1 MKQLSALFATALLA
15 ALPAVAQDQPK
26 TDPARPKAQA
36 PAEAPAQAPVQAPA
50 QGTAAQG
57 QKPAALQ
64 DRASYIIGLNL
75 GQSLK
80 TQEVP
85 VSVDLII
92 QGLRDGLGG
101 ANPLLTPEEIQGAM
115 QEFQQQL
122 MTQQQS
128 KRQAAGEKNMKESQA
143 YLDQNKARPG
153 VKTTASGLQYE
164 VVKEGSGESPKPTD
178 KVTVHY
184 RGTLPDGKV
193 FDSSYDRNEPATVP
207 VNGVIPGWVEALQL
221 MKPGAKYRL
230 VVPPALAYAERGA
243 GNDIGPNQV
252 LIFDVELLSVD
263 KTPAAAEGQKPATP
277 GQAQPQAEPKTEPK
291 AEGEKPPTE

>member
-1 MKQLSALFATALLA
+1 MKQLSALFVTAALLGGSGA
-15 ALPAVAQDQPK
+15 ALAQDQPATAK
-26 TDPARPKAQA
+26 PAPAQPPAQAQPQAQA
-36 PAEAPAQAPVQAPA
+36 PAQ
-50 QGTAAQG
+50 AQG
-57 QKPAALQ
+57 QKPVALQ

-85 VSVDLII
+85 VTADLII

-101 ANPLLTPEEIQGAM
+101 GNPLLTPEEIQAAM

-122 MTQQQS
+122 MTAQQS
-128 KRQAAGEKNMKESQA
+128 KREAAGAKNMQESQA
-143 YLDQNKARPG
+143 YLDQNKAKPG

-164 VVKEGSGESPKPTD
+164 VLTEGSGESPKPTD

-193 FDSSYDRNEPATVP
+193 FDSSYDRNEPATFP

-230 VVPPALAYAERGA
+230 VIPPALAYAERGA

-252 LIFDVELLSVD
+252 LIFDVELISVD
-263 KTPAAAEGQKPATP
+263 KTPAAATPPAEGQPQPETPVEPPAE
-277 GQAQPQAEPKTEPK
+277 Q
-291 AEGEKPPTE
+291 GEKPPTE

>member
-26 TDPARPKAQA
+26 ADPGRPKAQA
-36 PAEAPAQAPVQAPA
+36 PAEVPAQQAPVQAPA
-50 QGTAAQG
+50 PGTAAQG

-80 TQEVP
+80 AQDVP
-85 VSVDLII
+85 ANPELII

-101 ANPLLTPEEIQGAM
+101 ANPLLTPEEIQAAM

-122 MTQQQS
+122 MTQQQA

-143 YLDQNKARPG
+143 YLDQNKAKPG
-153 VKTTASGLQYE
+153 VKVTASGLQYE
-164 VVKEGSGESPKPTD
+164 VVKEGSGESPKATD

-184 RGTLPDGKV
+184 RGTLPDGTV
-193 FDSSYDRNEPATVP
+193 FDSSYDRNEPATFP

-230 VVPPALAYAERGA
+230 VIPPALAYAERGA
-243 GNDIGPNQV
+243 GGEIGPNQV
-252 LIFDVELLSVD
+252 LIFDVELLSID
-263 KTPAAAEGQKPATP
+263 KTPAPAEGQKPPAK
-277 GQAQPQAEPKTEPK
+277 GNEPPPP
-291 AEGEKPPTE
+291 AEGEKPPAQ

>member
-1 MKQLSALFATALLA
+1 MKQLSALFVTAALLGGSGA
-15 ALPAVAQDQPK
+15 ALAQDQPK
-26 TDPARPKAQA
+26 TA
-36 PAEAPAQAPVQAPA
+36 PAPTPAPAQAPVQAPV
-50 QGTAAQG
+50 QGGQAA
-57 QKPAALQ
+57 KPVALQ

-85 VSVDLII
+85 VTADLII

-101 ANPLLTPEEIQGAM
+101 GNPLLTPEEIQAAM

-122 MTQQQS
+122 MTAQQS
-128 KRQAAGEKNMKESQA
+128 KREAAGAKNMQESQA
-143 YLDQNKARPG
+143 YLDQNKAKPG

-164 VVKEGSGESPKPTD
+164 VLTEGSGESPKPTD

-193 FDSSYDRNEPATVP
+193 FDSSYDRNEPATFP
-207 VNGVIPGWVEALQL
+207 VNGVIQGWVEALQL

-230 VVPPALAYAERGA
+230 VIPPALAYAERGA

-263 KTPAAAEGQKPATP
+263 KTPAAATPPAEGQPQPETPVEPPAE
-277 GQAQPQAEPKTEPK
+277 Q
-291 AEGEKPPTE
+291 GEKPPAQ

>member
-1 MKQLSALFATALLA
+1 MKQFSALFATALLA
-15 ALPAVAQDQPK
+15 GLPALAQDQPK
-26 TDPARPKAQA
+26 TATPPPAQPQAQ
-36 PAEAPAQAPVQAPA
+36 APAQAPA
-50 QGTAAQG
+50 QGQG
-57 QKPAALQ
+57 QKPAALE

-80 TQEVP
+80 AQEVP
-85 VSVDLII
+85 VKADLII

-101 ANPLLTPEEIQGAM
+101 GNALLTPEEIQATM

-122 MTQQQS
+122 MTQQQA
-128 KRQAAGEKNMKESQA
+128 KREAAGAKNMQESQA
-143 YLDQNKARPG
+143 YLDQNKAKAG

-164 VVKEGSGESPKPTD
+164 VVTEGSGESPKPTD

-184 RGTLPDGKV
+184 RGTLPDGTV
-193 FDSSYDRNEPATVP
+193 FDSSYDRNEPATFP

-221 MKPGAKYRL
+221 MKPGSKYKL
-230 VVPPALAYAERGA
+230 VIPPALAYAERGA

-263 KTPAAAEGQKPATP
+263 KTPAAATPPAEGQQPAAPETPAT
-277 GQAQPQAEPKTEPK
+277 EPP
-291 AEGEKPPTE
+291 AEGEKPPTQ

>member
-1 MKQLSALFATALLA
+1 MKQLSALFVTAALLGGSGA
-15 ALPAVAQDQPK
+15 ALAQDQPK
-26 TDPARPKAQA
+26 TA
-36 PAEAPAQAPVQAPA
+36 PVPTPAPAQAPVQAPV
-50 QGTAAQG
+50 QGGQAA
-57 QKPAALQ
+57 KPVALQ

-85 VSVDLII
+85 VTADLII

-101 ANPLLTPEEIQGAM
+101 GNPLLTPEEIQAAM

-122 MTQQQS
+122 MTAQQS
-128 KRQAAGEKNMKESQA
+128 KREAAGAKNMQESQA
-143 YLDQNKARPG
+143 YLDQNKAKPG

-164 VVKEGSGESPKPTD
+164 VLTEGSGESPKPTD

-193 FDSSYDRNEPATVP
+193 FDSSYDRNEPATFP
-207 VNGVIPGWVEALQL
+207 VNGVIQGWVEALQL

-230 VVPPALAYAERGA
+230 VIPPALAYAERGA

-263 KTPAAAEGQKPATP
+263 KTPAAATPPAEGQPQPETPVEPPA
-277 GQAQPQAEPKTEPK
+277 EL
-291 AEGEKPPTE
+291 GEKPPAE

>member
-1 MKQLSALFATALLA
+1 MKQLSALFVTAALLGGSGA
-15 ALPAVAQDQPK
+15 ALAQDQP
-26 TDPARPKAQA
+26 TAAPAQPPAQAQPQAQA
-36 PAEAPAQAPVQAPA
+36 PAP
-50 QGTAAQG
+50 AQG
-57 QKPAALQ
+57 QKPVALE

-85 VSVDLII
+85 VKADLII

-101 ANPLLTPEEIQGAM
+101 ANALLTPEEIQAAM

-122 MTQQQS
+122 MTAQQA
-128 KRQAAGEKNMKESQA
+128 KRDAAGAKNMQESQA
-143 YLDQNKARPG
+143 YLDQNKAKPG

-164 VVKEGSGESPKPTD
+164 VLTEGSGESPKPTD

-193 FDSSYDRNEPATVP
+193 FDSSYDRNEPATFP

-230 VVPPALAYAERGA
+230 VIPPALAYAERGA

-263 KTPAAAEGQKPATP
+263 KTPVAATPPAEGQPQPETPVEPPAE
-277 GQAQPQAEPKTEPK
+277 Q
-291 AEGEKPPTE
+291 GEKPPAQ